1 MSTDRIKRVVEA
13 ALMVADGPL
22 SLDRLQ
28 ALFAPELGLQVE
40 KDDLRAALDALREQ
54 YREHGVELR
63 EVASGWR
70 FQARTELAPW
80 VNRLWE
86 ERTPRYSRALLETL
100 AIIAY
105 RQPITRGE
113 IEDIRGVAVSPNI
126 VKTLLE
132 REWVRVAGHR
142 DVPGRPAVYVTTRE
156 FLDYFNLKSLSELPS
171 LADLRDIDDINLDLF
186 GDAAHQ
192 TAGDRTEAGEATP
205 PDETGEPGTQV
216 DAQPADTPQA
226 SVEAA
231 DPDDGASDAAGAVQN
246 ENVAEAAP
254 SNEAGT
260 QEEAEPADTPQAFVE
275 AADPDHGAGD
285 DAGTVQDENAAET
298 LQDDTE
304 DPMHV
309 HPSAAAAK

>member
-186 GDAAHQ
+186 GEA
-192 TAGDRTEAGEATP
+192 AGDRVEPGDATP
-205 PDETGEPGTQV
+205 TDENGEPGAGA
-216 DAQPADTPQA
+216 DAEPANAPQA

-231 DPDDGASDAAGAVQN
+231 DPDDSAGDAAGTAQD
-246 ENVAEAAP
+246 ENADEVAPTDENGEPGAGVDAEAAD
-254 SNEAGT
+254 A
-260 QEEAEPADTPQAFVE
+260 PQALVE
-275 AADPDHGAGD
+275 AADPDDGAGD
-285 DAGTVQDENAAET
+285 AAGTAQDDNAAEAM
-298 LQDDTE
+298 QDDTE